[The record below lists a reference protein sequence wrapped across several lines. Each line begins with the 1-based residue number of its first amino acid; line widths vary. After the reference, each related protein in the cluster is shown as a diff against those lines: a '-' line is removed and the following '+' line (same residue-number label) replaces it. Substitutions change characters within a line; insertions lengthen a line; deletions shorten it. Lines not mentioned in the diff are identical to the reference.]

1 MSDQD
6 NNNYNGTHRSDRGD
20 DNHHHE
26 DSIERRKADRRELE
40 DLDRRFGKIES
51 KITELTEAV
60 IAIARAEEKITRVME
75 TQQDMKNTI
84 NNHTNRL
91 HDLELNES
99 KNSTSLKMIS
109 GLSWTILGGIVTAV
123 AGIVI
128 SIYMQ

>member
-1 MSDQD
+1 MSDQND
-6 NNNYNGTHRSDRGD
+6 NYNNTHRNGRDHYRSD
-20 DNHHHE
+20 
-26 DSIERRKADRRELE
+26 DSIERRKADRHEVE
-40 DLDRRFGKIES
+40 DLDRRFGQIES
-51 KITELTEAV
+51 KISELTDAV

-75 TQQDMKNTI
+75 TQQDIKNTV
-84 NNHTNRL
+84 NNHTTRI

-128 SIYMQ
+128 SLYMQ